1 MLSSRGWER
10 GRPALITQRAARIR
24 ARRTLRYWLE
34 GQTATR
40 GCACPTEQAQGQL
53 TAFRLTTT
61 SGNQMNR
68 TGMGCLLENCAVPSE
83 GPRRTLDGYLHGDLR
98 GEIYSIRSQRR
109 RAMGFRSDGSGTQV
123 GHSPTVG
130 ATTVGIKRSDL
141 GPRLSSA
148 TDRAA
153 RWSRRG
159 SEVAGACCAFS
170 PGPGPR
176 HGRRPENPSRRRKGR
191 LRLPF
196 GNVEAPK
203 TIPPLSLPVRP
214 STGIARAPA
223 AHHLALFSLQTWL
236 SLSAATSH
244 HADTHA

>member
-40 GCACPTEQAQGQL
+40 GCACPTEQVQGQL

-123 GHSPTVG
+123 GRSPAVG
-130 ATTVGIKRSDL
+130 ARY
-141 GPRLSSA
+141 P
-148 TDRAA
+148 
-153 RWSRRG
+153 
-159 SEVAGACCAFS
+159 
-170 PGPGPR
+170 
-176 HGRRPENPSRRRKGR
+176 
-191 LRLPF
+191 LRLNRVLRLVPVP
-196 GNVEAPK
+196 GGQGR
-203 TIPPLSLPVRP
+203 TQCQSLVHPE
-214 STGIARAPA
+214 TGAVP
-223 AHHLALFSLQTWL
+223 
-236 SLSAATSH
+236 
-244 HADTHA
+244 